1 MFVSSHQ
8 LSEIQQICDRVAILR
23 RGRCVAAGPVHDVL
37 AAGRAG
43 GMILRVD
50 DMTAALQVLRD
61 AGMHAEHTS
70 DRLLRVAHMRSAAHV
85 TETLSAHRL
94 WVTEMRPDE
103 RTLEDVFLELTG
115 ESS

>member
-1 MFVSSHQ
+1 
-8 LSEIQQICDRVAILR
+8 
-23 RGRCVAAGPVHDVL
+23 
-37 AAGRAG
+37 
-43 GMILRVD
+43 
-50 DMTAALQVLRD
+50 MTAVLQVLRG
-61 AGMHAEHTS
+61 AGMRAEHTA
-70 DRLLRVAHMRSAAHV
+70 DGLLRIECMRSAAHV